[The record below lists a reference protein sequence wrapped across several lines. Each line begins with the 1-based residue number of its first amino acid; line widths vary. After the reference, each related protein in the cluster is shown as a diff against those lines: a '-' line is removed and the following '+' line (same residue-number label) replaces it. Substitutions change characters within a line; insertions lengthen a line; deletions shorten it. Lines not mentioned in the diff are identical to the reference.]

1 VGLGQISLSRAG
13 QTNKGIVIRHLMK
26 ISCYSRQQITV
37 SVSGFTRKYT
47 PKDIRLLAAMDESA
61 CEVFWQTE

>member
-1 VGLGQISLSRAG
+1 LVKFRYQRLGKRD
-13 QTNKGIVIRHLMK
+13 KGIVIRYLMK

-47 PKDIRLLAAMDESA
+47 PKDIRLLAVKDERA
-61 CEVFWQTE
+61 CEVFRQME

>member
-1 VGLGQISLSRAG
+1 
-13 QTNKGIVIRHLMK
+13 VIRYLMK

-47 PKDIRLLAAMDESA
+47 PKDIRLLAVKDERA
-61 CEVFWQTE
+61 CEVFRQME